1 MNMFHSMKP
10 GARLGNSNCNHL
22 WIHHH
27 PHIRLATLSHCNLT
41 DYSTPHR
48 PNSKLISHAQQNPS
62 PTSDDLD
69 VAVFRFTLGIPGFDD
84 ALVPRVVGA
93 AGAVLLAINH
103 FLGLSSSTTPD
114 AQLRAEVIG
123 LFLATVAI
131 FTPAIE
137 TRLRALEPG
146 RGRAALSGNVPGSAA
161 CFGIDPS
168 IKESSKREVA
178 WASFTLLKNAN
189 ICGLLIVHNGR
200 AVAARGQLA
209 SDIVAA
215 SSTSASS
222 SSEEKSIDLL
232 DKITKSL
239 PPPSSSSPSAGY
251 FTTQAD
257 TRKLGLSI
265 IPDGCQAA
273 LIQPIGHNN
282 NNNSS
287 WLLLVCD
294 RERALSGKERAWS
307 AAVADKLAMALLQ

>member
-1 MNMFHSMKP
+1 MKP
-10 GARLGNSNCNHL
+10 GARLGSSNCNHL

-27 PHIRLATLSHCNLT
+27 PNIRLAAFPHCYLT
-41 DYSTPHR
+41 DDSTPHR
-48 PNSKLISHAQQNPS
+48 SNSKQISHAQQNPS

-93 AGAVLLAINH
+93 AGAALLAINH

-137 TRLRALEPG
+137 TRLRELEPG

-168 IKESSKREVA
+168 IKESSKREIA

-215 SSTSASS
+215 SSTSA
-222 SSEEKSIDLL
+222 EEKSIDLL

-257 TRKLGLSI
+257 TKKLGLSI

-273 LIQPIGHNN
+273 LIQPIGN

-307 AAVADKLAMALLQ
+307 AAVADKLAMALFQ